1 MIRKKMKQGFSLLEL
16 MLVLGIIAALVVGA
30 FIVYP
35 KVRAS
40 QQVELEAKN
49 ISTISAGI
57 RSLYAGK
64 SNFEGLNDSVALG
77 AKIFPD
83 NLIVGTG
90 TSASLVNSFKGT
102 VMVSSD
108 GETHSG
114 QDDSG
119 FFIKY
124 TRLMPDVCSKLV
136 SAVAS
141 SFYEI
146 NVNGTYVKEEG
157 GSVDMTK
164 LTTACSITGS
174 GNYALFY
181 AE

>member
-1 MIRKKMKQGFSLLEL
+1 MLRKNRQGFSLLEL
-16 MLVLGIIAALVVGA
+16 LLVLGIIAALVVGA

-35 KVRAS
+35 KVRAA
-40 QQVELEAKN
+40 QQVEVEAKN
-49 ISTISAGI
+49 ISTISAGV
-57 RSLYAGK
+57 RALYTGK
-64 SNFEGLNDSVALG
+64 SNFSGLTDSVALG
-77 AKIFPD
+77 AKIYPD
-83 NLIVGTG
+83 NMIVGTG
-90 TSASLVNSFKGT
+90 TSASIVNSFKGT

-114 QDDSG
+114 EDDSG

-124 TRLMPDVCSKLV
+124 TRLMPDVCSRLV

-146 NVNGTYVKEEG
+146 NVNGTYVKENG
-157 GSVDMTK
+157 GSLNMVT
-164 LTTACSITGS
+164 LTTACSISGS